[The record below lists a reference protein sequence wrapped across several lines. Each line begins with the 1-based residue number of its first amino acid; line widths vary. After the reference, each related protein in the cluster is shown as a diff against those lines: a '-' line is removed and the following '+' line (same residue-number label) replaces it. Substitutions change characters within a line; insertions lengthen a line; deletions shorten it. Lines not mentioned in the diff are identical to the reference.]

1 LIPATPPEGVLPE
14 LRFRLPGQWWQI
26 PLHGLEEARDSIKKL
41 VSRQVGTADD
51 KAKLRDQLRRQL
63 LQAVEVAIEGN
74 GQSMQVALDVV
85 EEFPIPV
92 SFTVFLPQLQLT
104 PSVGTEGASVISLL
118 QQGLEAAG
126 YGELETAH
134 RFTAH
139 DSEVLRVHR
148 QQLIRSENGE
158 KALPA
163 LTADYWL
170 SIPETKRVV
179 LVNFSTALT
188 GIDEVMLTFFD
199 SIVRASHWVR
209 STVPLMR

>member
-1 LIPATPPEGVLPE
+1 MLPE

-26 PLHGLEEARDSIKKL
+26 PLHGREEARDSIKKL

-118 QQGLEAAG
+118 QRGLEAVASG
-126 YGELETAH
+126 RLETAH

-148 QQLIRSENGE
+148 QHLIRGE
-158 KALPA
+158 DGEEGLPA
-163 LTADYWL
+163 LAADYWL

-199 SIVRASHWVR
+199 SIVRASYWVR
-209 STVPLMR
+209 STVPLMP